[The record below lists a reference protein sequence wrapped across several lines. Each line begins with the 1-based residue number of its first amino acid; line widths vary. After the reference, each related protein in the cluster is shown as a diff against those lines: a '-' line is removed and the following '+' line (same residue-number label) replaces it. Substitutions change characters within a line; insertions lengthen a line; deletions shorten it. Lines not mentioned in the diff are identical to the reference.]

1 MKIVEGFSN
10 SVTVRGGIRKPEIT
24 VRRGMINFA
33 GPRGI
38 DSRVDGNLR
47 RSAFDHLN
55 LFQSEKQQSANIE
68 HLLKSKLV

>member
-1 MKIVEGFSN
+1 
-10 SVTVRGGIRKPEIT
+10 
-24 VRRGMINFA
+24 MINFA
-33 GPRGI
+33 GARGI

-68 HLLKSKLV
+68 HLLKSKIV